1 MSAALDDNAWVK
13 PMPGTFVFNIRFN
26 YSWSDYRGGF
36 SGFAVDHV
44 RHNLA
49 CIKCTG
55 PGVWP
60 VYVRGEHKADAESW
74 DEAKS
79 LAALFIGMEGT

>member
-13 PMPGTFVFNIRFN
+13 PAPGVFVFNIRFTAH
-26 YSWSDYRGGF
+26 SWSDYRAF
-36 SGFAVDHV
+36 EFATPDPVKV
-44 RHNLA
+44 NLA

-60 VYVRGEHKADAESW
+60 VYVRGEHRGDADSW

-79 LAALFIGMEGT
+79 LAALFIGMEET

>member
-13 PMPGTFVFNIRFN
+13 PMPGVFTFNQRFH
-26 YSWSDYRGGF
+26 YAWGDYRSAIF
-36 SGFAVDHV
+36 TSPDYAKN
-44 RHNLA
+44 NLA

-60 VYVRGEHKADAESW
+60 VYVRGEHRGDADSW

-79 LAALFIGMEGT
+79 LAALFIGMEET